1 MNGSLIPVATLVSIF
16 ILLGCCVQPQGNIS
30 FVHIIPYFVMFGCWV
45 LETCFRIKHRK
56 AIEPDWRRDGDKLR
70 RIDEGQTIIK
80 I

>member
-1 MNGSLIPVATLVSIF
+1 
-16 ILLGCCVQPQGNIS
+16 
-30 FVHIIPYFVMFGCWV
+30 MFGCWV